1 MIKEIFMPQLGQ
13 TMEEGVISKWLKKEG
28 EKVEKGEA
36 VLEIATDKA
45 NLEVESFHKGYL
57 RKILCPEGSTVPVTQ
72 TIALITDEPE
82 EEIPED
88 YIKKVMKKVEK
99 KEAKEAKTEV
109 KEAKEAKA
117 EKKAEPPRAG
127 KVKASPLAKKIAR
140 EKGIDLSRIQGT
152 GPGGRI
158 TREDVLSYIERG
170 EEEGEK
176 EEVAFTRIREIVA
189 RKMVESKRDAPHFY
203 LSIEVDMKKA
213 GELKEKEGVPYSA
226 VIIKALSLALRKHA
240 WMRSVWEN
248 GDLKERDSVDINV
261 AIDTPEG
268 LYAPLI
274 KKADTK
280 NIKEIAREVKALS
293 LKAREGKL
301 SPQELGIGVFT
312 LSNLGMFGIDSFSAI
327 IVPGQSGIMAVG
339 EIKER
344 VVVKEG
350 MIGIRPIMKVV
361 VSCDHRV
368 VDGATGAKFLQT
380 FKKTLEE

>member
-28 EKVEKGEA
+28 DKVEKGEA

-45 NLEVESFHKGYL
+45 NLEVESFHRGYL
-57 RKILCPEGSTVPVTQ
+57 RKILYPEGSTVPVTQ
-72 TIALITDEPE
+72 TIALITDKPD

-88 YIKKVMKKVEK
+88 YIKKVMKQVEK
-99 KEAKEAKTEV
+99 KEEKEV
-109 KEAKEAKA
+109 KEETKEERT
-117 EKKAEPPRAG
+117 EKKVEQPRTG

-140 EKGIDLSRIQGT
+140 EKGVDLSRVQGT

-158 TREDVLSYIERG
+158 TREDVLKYIETGG
-170 EEEGEK
+170 EEK
-176 EEVAFTRIREIVA
+176 EEIAFTRIREAVA

-226 VIIKALSLALRKHA
+226 VIIKALSLALKKHA
-240 WMRSVWEN
+240 WMRSTWEN
-248 GDLKERDSVDINV
+248 GALKERDSVDINI

-268 LYAPLI
+268 LYAPVI

-280 NIKEIAREVKALS
+280 SIKEIAREVKSLS
-293 LKAREGKL
+293 LKAKEGKL
-301 SPQELGIGVFT
+301 LPQELEIGVFT
-312 LSNLGMFGIDSFSAI
+312 LSNLGMFGIDAFSAI

-344 VVVKEG
+344 VVVKDG

-368 VDGATGAKFLQT
+368 VDGATGARFLHT
-380 FKKTLEE
+380 FRKILEE